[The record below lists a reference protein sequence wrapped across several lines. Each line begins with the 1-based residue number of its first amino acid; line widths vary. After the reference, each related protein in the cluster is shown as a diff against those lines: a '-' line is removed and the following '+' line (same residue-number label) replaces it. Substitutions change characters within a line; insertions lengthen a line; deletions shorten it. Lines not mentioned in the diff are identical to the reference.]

1 MFLEID
7 YTTKSLTLEGLGL
20 ELQPEMNAVGYV
32 NFGNPLAVT
41 LPAWKHRASVGYHLG
56 NVSYTNFYNYISS
69 YEDRGASLWNV
80 IEPFATWDMPFQWR
94 FPASGFDVTLYGLN
108 LLDTRRPRAGIRRLN
123 AQPEGPPHQARPD
136 LPLRCRELNESG
148 P

>member
-108 LLDTRRPRAGIRRLN
+108 LLDTRRRSPTSSRHSTA
-123 AQPEGPPHQARPD
+123 
-136 LPLRCRELNESG
+136 
-148 P
+148 